1 MPRSRPVQPRRV
13 IFIGVEGPSDRAF
26 MRFLGRCC
34 DRQRLHLHLDVK
46 PANGGDT
53 VSVVQA
59 AVRHA
64 SRHPASVPRLV
75 LLDEDRI
82 QQDMQA
88 GRDGKAE
95 ASKNGLDLILQSPNL
110 EGLFLRLHSGY
121 ERRRILARDTMQELK
136 KVWPSYSKRLSA
148 AELDRQ
154 FDLTHVL
161 RAAEHD
167 EHLRRLLGVLGL
179 WKRG

>member
-1 MPRSRPVQPRRV
+1 MRRPRPVEPRRV

-26 MRFLGRCC
+26 VRFLGRCC
-34 DRQRLHLHLDVK
+34 DRQRLHLHLEVK
-46 PANGGDT
+46 PAKGGDT

-64 SRHPASVPRLV
+64 SRHPASVPKLV

-82 QQDMQA
+82 ERDMQA
-88 GRDGKAE
+88 GRDAKAV

-110 EGLFLRLHSGY
+110 EGLLLRLHSGY
-121 ERRRILARDTMQELK
+121 EQRRIRARDTMQELK
-136 KVWPSYSKRLSA
+136 KVWPSYSKSLTA

-154 FDLTHVL
+154 FDPSNVL

-167 EHLRRLLGVLGL
+167 EHLRRFLEVLEL
-179 WKRG
+179 WGHR